1 MSAAAASPGFICKL
15 NNRKEVAEGTM
26 AFRFEKPSGWAFQAG
41 QYFDMTLLYPP
52 ESDAEGNVRS
62 FSIASA
68 PHEETLMIAMRMRD
82 SAFKR
87 VLRTMPF
94 GTPVKIEGPSGD
106 LILRPEVT
114 RTAVFLAGGIG
125 ITPFRSIVHWAA
137 KEKLPQR
144 VFLFYSN
151 RRPEDA
157 AFLADLQS
165 LERDNP
171 KYTLIACMTE
181 MEKSHQPWN
190 GETGLIDQRMLE
202 RHLKGAAS
210 PIYYI
215 AGPPAMVKGLHEM
228 LSKAGMNEGD
238 IRTEEFAGYGAGRN
252 GIDFRMDGSIWRIPN
267 RMHLF
272 SLAPRGI

>member
-1 MSAAAASPGFICKL
+1 MSTAAASPGFICKL
-15 NNRKEVAEGTM
+15 KDRKEVAEGTM
-26 AFRFEKPSGWAFQAG
+26 AFRFEKPLGWAFKAG
-41 QYFDMTLLYPP
+41 QYLDMTLLDPP

-68 PHEETLMIAMRMRD
+68 PHEDTLMVATRMRD
-82 SAFKR
+82 TAFKR
-87 VLRTMPF
+87 VLRTMPI
-94 GTPVKIEGPSGD
+94 GAPIRIEGPSGD
-106 LILRPEVT
+106 LILQRDLT
-114 RTAVFLAGGIG
+114 RAAVFLAGGIG

-151 RRPEDA
+151 RRPEDS

-165 LERDNP
+165 LEKDNP
-171 KYTLIACMTE
+171 NYRLVASMTE

-190 GETGLIDQRMLE
+190 GETGLITQEMLGK
-202 RHLKGAAS
+202 HLKGAAS

-228 LSKAGMNEGD
+228 LSKAGMKDDD
-238 IRTEEFAGYGAGRN
+238 IRAEEFSGY
-252 GIDFRMDGSIWRIPN
+252 
-267 RMHLF
+267 
-272 SLAPRGI
+272 